1 MPDKSFASSL
11 RSLRQERGLTVRGL
25 ASQSGLSPVWITLV
39 ENGHEQIGHKALIKL
54 CDGLD
59 LKGDEADGFA
69 MEGLATNINNLLP
82 KCSQYGPQINNAVAL
97 TLDRAGIKSAD
108 ISTVSR
114 THEGEIALSD
124 MDQSTQMLNLTTDGT
139 TLWLTLANRKVA
151 AVQIRVLTA
160 QQPDRA
166 SQDALLTPQTSNWAA
181 EKTDKQNEKTSRC
194 RQTAK

>member
-1 MPDKSFASSL
+1 MPDNSFASSL
-11 RSLRQERGLTVRGL
+11 KSLRQERGLTVRGL

-39 ENGHEQIGHKALIKL
+39 ENGHEQIGHQALMKL

-108 ISTVSR
+108 ISTVSC
-114 THEGEIALSD
+114 THEGEIAVSD
-124 MDQSTQMLNLTTDGT
+124 MDQSTQTMNWTTGT
-139 TLWLTLANRKVA
+139 TLTLQLTDRGVA
-151 AVQIRVLTA
+151 TVQIRLFTA
-160 QQPDRA
+160 KPPDRA
-166 SQDALLTPQTSNWAA
+166 SEDALLTPQTSKLAA
-181 EKTDKQNEKTSRC
+181 DKTGKHNEYIGRC
-194 RQTAK
+194 RTIKK